1 MPLKIV
7 RNDIT
12 AMEVDAI
19 VSSAGED
26 LSGCTPDFPGMG
38 LIHPVKALKNLINRL
53 LGNSDT

>member
-26 LSGCTPDFPGMG
+26 LSGSGGVQGRSSPPRAA
-38 LIHPVKALKNLINRL
+38 V
-53 LGNSDT
+53 

>member
-26 LSGCTPDFPGMG
+26 LSGSGGVEAAIRRAAGPKLAAACRRGRP
-38 LIHPVKALKNLINRL
+38 A
-53 LGNSDT
+53 